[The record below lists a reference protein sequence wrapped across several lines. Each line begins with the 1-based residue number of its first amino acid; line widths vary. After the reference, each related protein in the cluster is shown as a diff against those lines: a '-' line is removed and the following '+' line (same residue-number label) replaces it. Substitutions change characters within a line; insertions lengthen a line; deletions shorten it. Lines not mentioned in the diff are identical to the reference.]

1 MLHLKTLVTI
11 TRSDEY
17 DLVVVV
23 IDGEVSNAALLLG
36 AGTNAR
42 PGTRQ
47 LTDLKV
53 MSSEGVEVERG
64 TVEEVGIG
72 LKHPLFGARIDPVNL
87 NFYSTEQIENAG
99 VRIGVVCAIAAD
111 YGFKGSEFMLG

>member
-1 MLHLKTLVTI
+1 MAFSCHSLIIGMLHLKTLFTI

-47 LTDLKV
+47 LTNLKV
-53 MSSEGVEVERG
+53 MRSIGVEVERS

-87 NFYSTEQIENAG
+87 NFYSTDEQIENAG
-99 VRIGVVCAIAAD
+99 VRIGVVLD
-111 YGFKGSEFMLG
+111 TFT